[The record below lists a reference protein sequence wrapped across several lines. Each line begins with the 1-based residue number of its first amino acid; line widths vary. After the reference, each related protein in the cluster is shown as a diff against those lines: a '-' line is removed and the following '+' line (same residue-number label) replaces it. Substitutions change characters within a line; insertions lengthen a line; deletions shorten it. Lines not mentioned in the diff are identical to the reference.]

1 MADGTEVGIVVG
13 AHAAVL
19 LGAPDTLREVATTLD
34 EGGLTSVYQRLP
46 LGRVGGRGGEV
57 GLPRL
62 YIAEI
67 HGVIVAV
74 GGTRRL
80 IRQKSTQRNRPYFY
94 VANQIIGSFLALFN
108 C

>member
-46 LGRVGGRGGEV
+46 LGRVGGRGGEYTTEPT
-57 GLPRL
+57 LL
-62 YIAEI
+62 CKKA
-67 HGVIVAV
+67 
-74 GGTRRL
+74 
-80 IRQKSTQRNRPYFY
+80 Q
-94 VANQIIGSFLALFN
+94 FN
-108 C
+108 SSVDAPL